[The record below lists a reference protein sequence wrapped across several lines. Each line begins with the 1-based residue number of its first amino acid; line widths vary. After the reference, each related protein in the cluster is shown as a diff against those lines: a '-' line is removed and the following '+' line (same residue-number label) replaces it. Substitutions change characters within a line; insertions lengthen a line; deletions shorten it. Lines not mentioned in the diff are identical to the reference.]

1 MKHKTIIILLFM
13 ISIIMNSCNHM
24 NKKKEVNDK
33 ENNDTFSFLIDRF
46 ADIKIMQYQVPE
58 WDKLSLQQKKLVYYL
73 SQAALSGRDI
83 IWDQNYKYNLVIRRI
98 LENIIEHYKGDRNS
112 KEWQEFMIY
121 VKRVWFA
128 NGIHHH
134 YSSEKML
141 PNFNKDYFIN
151 LIKNSPNSNWPLLEN
166 ENLQQLID
174 KIVPIIFDPNVDSK
188 KVNTKEGEDLIKT
201 SSNNFYEGVTEKE
214 VIEYYKKIKIYNDT
228 NPISY
233 GLNSKL
239 IKINGKI
246 VEKTWKIGGMYS
258 QAIEKIVYWL
268 EKAAT
273 VAENQLQKQVIHKL
287 IEYYKTGD
295 LKTFDEYNILW
306 VKDTVSHIDFVN
318 GFIEVY
324 GDPLAMRGSWEAL
337 VNFKDVE
344 ATKRAEII
352 SKNAKWFEN
361 NSPVSPEFKKK
372 NIKGVSAKVITV
384 VQLAGDCY
392 PSTPIGINLPNAN
405 WIRRVYGSKSVT
417 IDNITY
423 AYDQS
428 AKNSGFI
435 QEFAYSQKEIEM
447 NEKYGYL
454 ASKIHTDLHEC
465 VGHGSGQ
472 LKPGVTAEALKNY
485 HSVIEETRADLFA
498 LYYIMDKKLIELNI
512 MPTLEVGKT
521 AYNNYIRN
529 GLMTQLA
536 RIELN
541 KNIEQA
547 HMRCRQLIA
556 KWAFDKGLQDKVI
569 EKKIKNGKTY
579 FVINDYDKLR
589 SIFAE
594 MLKEIQ
600 RITSEGDYAAAKKL
614 VEQYA
619 VKVDINLHK
628 EVKGRY
634 DKLNLAPYGGFINP
648 ILTPVYDQN
657 GEIIDV
663 KLSYSGDYVAQMMY
677 YSKNYSFLPS
687 YN

>member
-1 MKHKTIIILLFM
+1 
-13 ISIIMNSCNHM
+13 M